1 VNILEFT
8 WVFFLSIFILVPII
22 IISFV
27 IYALISKRKQRI
39 ANEKLPILLE
49 KAKVISKRMHVE
61 GGQYTRTLYFVTFE
75 MYETDRTEFKV
86 DGSEYG
92 KLIEG
97 DLGILTFQG
106 NRYKGF
112 ERDI

>member
-1 VNILEFT
+1 VDILDFT
-8 WVFFLSIFILVPII
+8 WMFFLAIFILLPTI

-27 IYALISKRKQRI
+27 IYVLISKRKQRK
-39 ANEKLPILLE
+39 ANEKLPILSV
-49 KAKVISKRMHVE
+49 KAKVVSKRMRVE

-75 MYETDRTEFKV
+75 PDKSDRKEFKV

-97 DLGILTFQG
+97 DLGTLTFQG
-106 NRYKGF
+106 NQYRGF
-112 ERDI
+112 QRDI

>member
-1 VNILEFT
+1 MELDVI
-8 WVFFLSIFILVPII
+8 FFLFFILLPIT
-22 IISFV
+22 IISIL
-27 IYALISKRKQRI
+27 IYVLISKRKQRI
-39 ANEKLPILLE
+39 ANEKLPILSA
-49 KAKVISKRMHVE
+49 KAKVVSKRMRVE

-75 MYETDRTEFKV
+75 TDERDRMELIV

-97 DLGILTFQG
+97 DLGTLTFQG
-106 NRYKGF
+106 NWYKGF